1 MRTRH
6 FLPLLALTLLP
17 GAAFAHPGHGGN
29 GLIAGLLHPLGGLD
43 HLLAMLAIGIWAA
56 QQPRSLKLAVPAT
69 FLVALLGGFVL
80 AMTGTGLPQVETGI
94 ALSVLL
100 SGLLI
105 ACAARLP
112 APVALTLTAVFALF
126 HGHAHGLE
134 VSGNPLGF
142 AAGFLAAS
150 LGLLLG
156 GGLLDAAVQRRL
168 PPADPRRR
176 RGHHRQ
182 RRTDDALTAKAIRDL
197 RTGLLPGLFFVR
209 APDRHKSANRL
220 LTQIN
225 KKIRSH
231 AGIATKSPCR
241 QRDTLSRRLFDSKYN

>member
-56 QQPRSLKLAVPAT
+56 QQPRSLKLAVLTT

-80 AMTGTGLPQVETGI
+80 AMTGTGLPQMETGI

-112 APVALTLTAVFALF
+112 APVALTLTVVFALF

-142 AAGFLAAS
+142 AAGFLTAS

-156 GGLLDAAVQRRL
+156 GGLLDAAVQQRL
-168 PPADPRRR
+168 P
-176 RGHHRQ
+176 
-182 RRTDDALTAKAIRDL
+182 
-197 RTGLLPGLFFVR
+197 
-209 APDRHKSANRL
+209 L
-220 LTQIN
+220 LTCGVGAAITA
-225 KKIRSH
+225 SG
-231 AGIATKSPCR
+231 A
-241 QRDTLSRRLFDSKYN
+241 LMML